1 MPSPHKVNTL
11 FSHPLPLRF
20 ILRLLLLVFLLMAL
34 GTLGHFWVQ
43 GEFQELKD
51 FLDRYTV
58 QWGNG
63 VLLAGSLVYLLLLSL
78 PFVPGVELGL
88 LLMCVFGR
96 EGVLPVYF
104 ATVGGLML
112 AFTVGRRLPR
122 QRITAWV
129 ERLGIALPAPNP
141 DAGIGGF
148 LEQSPLGPWLQRH
161 SRIGRYLVRCSPV
174 ALAVLLNLSGN
185 YLLGGGGGIAL
196 FCGLTR
202 QFRWPGFL
210 LTIMLAVAPMPLLVW
225 FGFIQLEVWLQLQ
238 TTTP

>member
-96 EGVLPVYF
+96 EGVLPVY
-104 ATVGGLML
+104 
-112 AFTVGRRLPR
+112 
-122 QRITAWV
+122 
-129 ERLGIALPAPNP
+129 
-141 DAGIGGF
+141 
-148 LEQSPLGPWLQRH
+148 SKSH
-161 SRIGRYLVRCSPV
+161 
-174 ALAVLLNLSGN
+174 
-185 YLLGGGGGIAL
+185 
-196 FCGLTR
+196 
-202 QFRWPGFL
+202 
-210 LTIMLAVAPMPLLVW
+210 
-225 FGFIQLEVWLQLQ
+225 
-238 TTTP
+238 